1 MTGVTQL
8 RISYWLAA
16 IADFAYA
23 ITVLIPSRA
32 GVGEYVYP
40 MGLFATVAFS
50 WGVMLVLADRRPL
63 ERRWV
68 LVPTI
73 FVIVSLGIVN
83 AYSFGAGDISFAL
96 ALPRVLL
103 TAMIAVFLLVSYVR
117 TGSSTPPSA

>member
-1 MTGVTQL
+1 M